1 MTKVL
6 YFLLTFLESGL
17 AVFGIRG
24 FSEQPPYTVVATLG
38 QGVEIRRY
46 GATVVAETDGD
57 SNEAF
62 GRLFRYITGANRADR
77 LIKMTTPVSQSGGNR
92 INDRPA
98 ASGAITMRF
107 VLPRAVAADPPA
119 PSDPAVHV
127 VTLPARTVAAIRFS
141 GSFGQANIA
150 RHLATLKDVLAQA
163 DKETEGAPSFLGYD
177 PPFTIPF
184 LRRNEV
190 AVDVKA

>member
-1 MTKVL
+1 MAKVL

-17 AVFGIRG
+17 AAFGIRA

-38 QGVEIRRY
+38 PGVEIRRY
-46 GATVVAETDGD
+46 GPAVVAETGGD

-62 GRLFRYITGANRADR
+62 GRLFRYITGANRGDR
-77 LIKMTTPVSQSGGNR
+77 LIKMTTPVGQSGGGR
-92 INDRPA
+92 LGGGSVEP
-98 ASGAITMRF
+98 ITMRF
-107 VLPRAVAADPPA
+107 VLPRAVAADPPPA
-119 PSDPAVHV
+119 TDPTVRI

-141 GSFGQANIA
+141 GSFGPAA
-150 RHLATLKDVLAQA
+150 VAAHLATLQAMLAA
-163 DKETEGAPSFLGYD
+163 AGKRTKGTPSFLGYD

-190 AVDVKA
+190 AIEVEA